1 MQLKIARPRIE
12 ELISSLS
19 QDRVDWLFKLRG
31 DIPRQYRLVL
41 ELVGLGIFFLIWYFL
56 TYGENPV
63 VSKLTLPSPG
73 KVWRSYGEMYREND
87 LVKNIFRSIGLNL
100 GGYIKALL
108 WTLPLGFIIGLFPV
122 FRGMFHRTIDAIR
135 FVPLAACT
143 VLFIVWYGISI
154 PMKVNFLAFG
164 IFIFLL
170 PIVIQRI
177 DQVKDVYLKTVYTIG
192 ASKWQ
197 TIRSVYIP
205 SVMSKLIDDIRILTA
220 ISWTYIVVAET
231 INTEEGGLGAL
242 TYIVRRQSQT
252 EKLFGILI
260 LFIVIGIIQDRI
272 FVGLDRELFPHK
284 YQVKDAKKHGQIQ
297 KVTLLDSIMD
307 FAGKALVWSALAVY
321 VVLALNEFLGFLGD
335 VKIIDYLFGNTCW
348 AFHTLM
354 LSIIAYKIRKWYLTR
369 PIGHSPSKEAVV
381 ATAENQPEE
390 NKS

>member
-1 MQLKIARPRIE
+1 M
-12 ELISSLS
+12 
-19 QDRVDWLFKLRG
+19 DWLFKLRG
-31 DIPRQYRLVL
+31 NIPRQYRIIL
-41 ELVGLGIFFLIWYFL
+41 ELIGLGIFLIIWYFI

-63 VSKLTLPSPG
+63 VSRLTFPSPYD
-73 KVWRSYGEMYREND
+73 VLMSYKEMIAKNN
-87 LVKNIFRSIGLNL
+87 LVQHTFRSIGLNL
-100 GGYIKALL
+100 GGYIKALM

-122 FRGMFHRTIDAIR
+122 FRGMFHRSIDAIR

-143 VLFIVWYGISI
+143 VLFIVWFGISI

-177 DQVKDVYLKTVYTIG
+177 DEVKDVYLKTVYTIG
-192 ASKWQ
+192 ATNWQ

-260 LFIVIGIIQDRI
+260 LFILIGLIQDRI
-272 FVGLDRELFPHK
+272 FVQLDKELFPHK
-284 YQVKDAKKHGQIQ
+284 YQVKNAIQ
-297 KVTLLDSIMD
+297 KGMIHKTGTLDTILD
-307 FAGKALVWSALAVY
+307 FAFKAFTWSLLAVY
-321 VVLALNEFLGFLGD
+321 IILTFNEYFGILGD
-335 VKIIDYLFGNTCW
+335 IKVLDYLFGKSCW
-348 AFHTLM
+348 AFHVVM
-354 LSIIAYKIRKWYLTR
+354 ISVIGYKINKWVGKKYRYLPTR
-369 PIGHSPSKEAVV
+369 VNTATTV
-381 ATAENQPEE
+381 AKTE
-390 NKS
+390 KT